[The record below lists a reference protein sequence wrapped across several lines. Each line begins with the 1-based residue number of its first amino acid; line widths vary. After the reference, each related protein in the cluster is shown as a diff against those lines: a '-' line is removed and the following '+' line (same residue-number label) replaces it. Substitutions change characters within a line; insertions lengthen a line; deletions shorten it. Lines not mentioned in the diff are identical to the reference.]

1 MTEQL
6 ETWRRGRPPHGT
18 APNPANGRMH
28 DPRMKAENQA
38 ISGPIRHK
46 RKEEKR
52 MKKEKKKKKRERER
66 EREKKTPPLG
76 PRVANGCF
84 HKAPDGFD
92 GCFYKARLGGA
103 EGG

>member
-1 MTEQL
+1 
-6 ETWRRGRPPHGT
+6 
-18 APNPANGRMH
+18 
-28 DPRMKAENQA
+28 
-38 ISGPIRHK
+38 
-46 RKEEKR
+46 